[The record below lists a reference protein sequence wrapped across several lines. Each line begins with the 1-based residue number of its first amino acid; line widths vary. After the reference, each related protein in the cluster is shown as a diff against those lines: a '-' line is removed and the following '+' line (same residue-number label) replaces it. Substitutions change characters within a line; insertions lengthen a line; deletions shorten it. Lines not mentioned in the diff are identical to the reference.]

1 MTLLGLRQE
10 RIGASMEKMR
20 VETRDVRED
29 VTRCDG
35 YVTGE

>member
-1 MTLLGLRQE
+1 MTLPGLSQE
-10 RIGASMEKMR
+10 RIGVSMEKMR

-35 YVTGE
+35 DVTGE